1 MIHWHAR
8 ELAAAGSPPRLGG
21 ELFEAAWRLR
31 GVENFMLD
39 LVQRP
44 HLAAYLLYQL
54 TLILIETALIL
65 PDLVEFGVNVRMK

>member
-1 MIHWHAR
+1 VIHWHAR

-39 LVQRP
+39 LVLGRFP
-44 HLAAYLLYQL
+44 SRS
-54 TLILIETALIL
+54 IDI
-65 PDLVEFGVNVRMK
+65 DFD